1 MQFAKRL
8 LLALAFIALPYAP
21 VFAQAIPSVDVPD
34 NCTLEDNSDGSH
46 TYPPSAQFL
55 GICALAAASEQG
67 AISSYELTNFS
78 FGLFLSSLNG
88 IAPSPDQF
96 WSISKN
102 SVEAQVGLSELAL
115 VQNDILSFQ
124 LIDFTDNSQ
133 VGSPVSFQIGA
144 LLSSTQNSSV
154 SSPPLSGLSLHDP
167 FDTTRAISFIRRN
180 QNEDGSFGSPLLNDW
195 IAIASASLNADDI
208 RKKLIEY
215 EINNPPTLSSVTD
228 YERHSMALE
237 ALGIDPYSGTGIDY
251 ISPIVNSFNGIQ
263 IGDTSLV
270 NDDIF
275 ALFPLLNAGFA
286 AEDEVISKT
295 TAFIILK
302 QQTDGSWANSADL
315 TAAAIQALKQVPS
328 LPGTSLAVSKAVAYL
343 RSQEKSD
350 GGFGNASATS
360 WVLQAIAALGQSV
373 YDWSAGTYLTPSYY
387 LATKQEGDG
396 GIEPESADIQTR
408 LWSTAYAV
416 PAVVRKTWDSILQ
429 NFPKPIVAEESQTA
443 TSTTTPTTPYVVAST
458 SPEKS
463 AQEVFDEAPE
473 ESPTSQDVVP
483 VTQVNIEEPSQ
494 PIDAEAENAS
504 TSTSNQN
511 QVAAAATASGGFWNV
526 ILRAVTSFF
535 SWLL

>member
-115 VQNDILSFQ
+115 AQGDILSFQ
-124 LIDFTDNSQ
+124 LIDFTNNSKIGVPISFRIGSLISSSQQ
-133 VGSPVSFQIGA
+133 VAPSA
-144 LLSSTQNSSV
+144 A
-154 SSPPLSGLSLHDP
+154 LSGLTLHDP
-167 FDTTRAISFIRRN
+167 FDVSRTISFIRRN
-180 QNEDGSFGSPLLNDW
+180 QDGNGSFGSTLLNDW
-195 IAIASASLNADDI
+195 IAIASASFNADDI
-208 RKKLIEY
+208 GKKLIEY
-215 EINNPPTLSSVTD
+215 EMNNPPTLSSVTD

-251 ISPIVNSFNGIQ
+251 ISPIINSFNGIQ

-275 ALFPLLNAGFA
+275 ALFPLLHAGFA

-302 QQTDGSWANSADL
+302 QQTDGSWANSVDL

-328 LPGTSLAVSKAVAYL
+328 LQGTSLAVSKAVGYL
-343 RSQEKSD
+343 RAQQKSD

-373 YDWSAGTYLTPSYY
+373 YDWSSGTYLTPNYY

>member
-8 LLALAFIALPYAP
+8 LLALAFIALTYAP
-21 VFAQAIPSVDVPD
+21 AFAQAIPSVDVPD
-34 NCTLEDNSDGSH
+34 NCTLEDKSRGAH
-46 TYPPSAQFL
+46 PYPPSAKCW
-55 GICALAAASEQG
+55 GICPLGAASEQG

-115 VQNDILSFQ
+115 AQGDILSFQ
-124 LIDFTDNSQ
+124 LIDFTNNSKIGVPISFRIGSLISSSQQ
-133 VGSPVSFQIGA
+133 VAPSA
-144 LLSSTQNSSV
+144 A
-154 SSPPLSGLSLHDP
+154 LSGLTLHDP
-167 FDTTRAISFIRRN
+167 FDVSRTISFIRRN
-180 QNEDGSFGSPLLNDW
+180 QDGNGSFGSTLLNDW
-195 IAIASASLNADDI
+195 IAIASASFNADDI
-208 RKKLIEY
+208 GKKLIEY
-215 EINNPPTLSSVTD
+215 EMNNPPTLSSVTD

-251 ISPIVNSFNGIQ
+251 ISPIINSFNGIQ

-275 ALFPLLNAGFA
+275 ALFPLLHAGFA

-416 PAVVRKTWDSILQ
+416 PGLERKTWDSILQ
-429 NFPKPIVAEESQTA
+429 NFSKPIIAQEIKAATSTA
-443 TSTTTPTTPYVVAST
+443 TSTTPSNVASAL
-458 SPEKS
+458 PETS
-463 AQEVFDEAPE
+463 AQEIFDEAPE

-483 VTQVNIEEPSQ
+483 VTQVNIDEPSRS
-494 PIDAEAENAS
+494 IDMELENS